1 MLLEEVGSNLEV
13 GFRVRPGRNR
23 ISVQGRHESL
33 EKNSQPRGGGGAG
46 GGEAGEWRRGRR
58 GGGAGGVRPGSG
70 AGAGGG
76 GAEEVRPGCGGGA
89 KALIREGL
97 WTRLGGGAFPGE
109 EKAGRTATRLKGPDL
124 GGTRSRFEGKVAS
137 RKMEAGQGT
146 GKGGG
151 AKRGRALRE
160 TRK

>member
-1 MLLEEVGSNLEV
+1 MGSNLEV

-33 EKNSQPRGGGGAG
+33 EKNSQARGGGGAG

-58 GGGAGGVRPGSG
+58 GGGAGG
-70 AGAGGG
+70 
-76 GAEEVRPGCGGGA
+76 VRPGCGGGA

-109 EKAGRTATRLKGPDL
+109 EKAGGTATRLKGPDL

>member
-58 GGGAGGVRPGSG
+58 
-70 AGAGGG
+70 
-76 GAEEVRPGCGGGA
+76 GGGA